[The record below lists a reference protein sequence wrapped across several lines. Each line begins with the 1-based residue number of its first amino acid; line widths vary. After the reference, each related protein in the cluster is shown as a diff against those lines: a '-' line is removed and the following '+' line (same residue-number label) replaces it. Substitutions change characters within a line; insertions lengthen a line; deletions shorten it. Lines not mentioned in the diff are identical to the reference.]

1 MNLDHKKQLHKM
13 EKEKTVVLLV
23 SSQNDFDYASKL
35 VSKLSSINYTQ
46 MFSLIWVHWCGN
58 EY

>member
-46 MFSLIWVHWCGN
+46 MFSLI
-58 EY
+58 

>member
-1 MNLDHKKQLHKM
+1 MNLDHKKQLHIM

-46 MFSLIWVHWCGN
+46 MFSLI
-58 EY
+58 